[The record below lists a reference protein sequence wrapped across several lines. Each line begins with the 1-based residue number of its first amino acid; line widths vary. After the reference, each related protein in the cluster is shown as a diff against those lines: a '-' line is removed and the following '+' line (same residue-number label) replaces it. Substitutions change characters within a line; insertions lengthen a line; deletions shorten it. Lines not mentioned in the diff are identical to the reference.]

1 MKNFS
6 DVISRLVST
15 FSKQLEEECKI
26 AQYSVEIAVAIDQ
39 MTLQNIDWQ
48 VDDFGQFADVSEAI
62 VRLIPSDFLCF
73 APKFI
78 IFGLKNHTA
87 YKFNEGYDTFL
98 YLLSSKDLKELVLD
112 MDNDQLCSFL
122 DGAEALLREFERR
135 DELSFILNISELG
148 NLYTQLKH
156 ATC

>member
-1 MKNFS
+1 M
-6 DVISRLVST
+6 
-15 FSKQLEEECKI
+15 
-26 AQYSVEIAVAIDQ
+26 
-39 MTLQNIDWQ
+39 
-48 VDDFGQFADVSEAI
+48 
-62 VRLIPSDFLCF
+62 CF
-73 APKFI
+73 APKFE
-78 IFGLKNHTA
+78 IFGFKNHTA
-87 YKFNEGYDTFL
+87 YKFNEDYDTLL
-98 YLLSSKDLKELVLD
+98 YLLISKGLKELVLD

>member
-1 MKNFS
+1 MS
-6 DVISRLVST
+6 
-15 FSKQLEEECKI
+15 
-26 AQYSVEIAVAIDQ
+26 IDQ

-48 VDDFGQFADVSEAI
+48 VDDFAQFANVSEAI
-62 VRLIPSDFLCF
+62 VRLTPSEFLCF
-73 APKFI
+73 APKFE
-78 IFGLKNHTA
+78 IFDLKNHTT
-87 YKFNEGYDTFL
+87 YKFNEVYATFR
-98 YLLSSKDLKELVLD
+98 YLLSSKGLKELVLD